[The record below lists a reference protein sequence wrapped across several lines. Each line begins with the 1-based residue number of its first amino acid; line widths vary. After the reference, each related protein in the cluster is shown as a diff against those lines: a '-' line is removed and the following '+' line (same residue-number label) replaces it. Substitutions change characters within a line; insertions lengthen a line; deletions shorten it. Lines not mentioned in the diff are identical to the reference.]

1 MEESS
6 LKVFEGLFDL
16 EDDFEDGRENE
27 SFSFIVDVTRFN
39 RRRTKKMKKK
49 LNWVFEEMVKFNL
62 IR

>member
-39 RRRTKKMKKK
+39 RRRRTKKMKEKR
-49 LNWVFEEMVKFNL
+49 N
-62 IR
+62 

>member
-16 EDDFEDGRENE
+16 EDDFEDGREND
-27 SFSFIVDVTRFN
+27 SFSFIVGVTRFN

-49 LNWVFEEMVKFNL
+49 LNWFLKKW
-62 IR
+62 